1 MAQITTSSVSGK
13 ITANGEDVIGA
24 TINAVHQPSGTVYRA
39 VTNIDGR
46 YSIQGM
52 RPGGPYKVSIS
63 YIGYKDKVFN
73 NVSLNLGESQNLFLL
88 SSGRCQAAS
97 GGCCFG

>member
-1 MAQITTSSVSGK
+1 MQKRLYLLVALMAFIFSTAMAQITTSSVSGK

-24 TINAVHQPSGTVYRA
+24 TIKAVHQPSGTVYRA

-52 RPGGPYKVSIS
+52 RPGGPYVLEVTYVGDRKSV
-63 YIGYKDKVFN
+63 V
-73 NVSLNLGESQNLFLL
+73 
-88 SSGRCQAAS
+88 
-97 GGCCFG
+97 

>member
-1 MAQITTSSVSGK
+1 MQKRLHLLVALLAFMVSTAMAQITTSSVSGK

-24 TINAVHQPSGTVYRA
+24 TIKAVHQPSGTVYRA

-52 RPGGPYKVSIS
+52 RPGGPYVLEVT
-63 YIGYKDKVFN
+63 YVGYKNKQVKGI
-73 NVSLNLGESQNLFLL
+73 SLSLG
-88 SSGRCQAAS
+88 
-97 GGCCFG
+97 